1 MAAQFFDDALD
12 EIARSA
18 GVRALVT
25 DSADTVAD
33 IARADAPVA
42 SGEYRDSIH
51 VEVTQADEGTVAT
64 VVADVRHA
72 MIVESREGTLA
83 RALGKAASRV

>member
-1 MAAQFFDDALD
+1 MAAVFFDSALD
-12 EIARSA
+12 ELARGD
-18 GVRALVT
+18 GVRGVVT
-25 DSADTVAD
+25 DAADTVAD

-51 VEVTQADEGTVAT
+51 VEVEQADEGVVAT

>member
-1 MAAQFFDDALD
+1 MMAAQFFDDALD
-12 EIARSA
+12 EIAQSA
-18 GVRALVT
+18 GVRGVVT
-25 DSADTVAD
+25 DAADTVAD

-51 VEVTQADEGTVAT
+51 VEVKGVVAT

-83 RALGKAASRV
+83 RALGKAASRA

>member
-1 MAAQFFDDALD
+1 MAAVFFDSALD
-12 EIARSA
+12 ELSRGD
-18 GVRALVT
+18 GVRGVV
-25 DSADTVAD
+25 ADAAHTVAD

-51 VEVTQADEGTVAT
+51 VEVAQTDEGVVAT

>member
-1 MAAQFFDDALD
+1 MAAQFFDESLD
-12 EIARSA
+12 ELARSA
-18 GVRALVT
+18 SVRDVVVDAAGEVR
-25 DSADTVAD
+25 D

-42 SGEYRDSIH
+42 SGAYRDSIH
-51 VEVTQADEGTVAT
+51 VEVTETDEGVVAT

-72 MIVESREGTLA
+72 MIVESRDGNLV